1 MYWIIGSHALNLELQ
16 EAGNFLGLQSSPS
29 ARCYNVPCLY
39 ISIDGILFSCYS
51 NERFLLLQLVLQT
64 EFSLFVSSHFSFS
77 HCSHILK
84 RSFLHNQCFLLLN
97 ILLAFSEF

>member
-1 MYWIIGSHALNLELQ
+1 MSVFCYYEWLYRR
-16 EAGNFLGLQSSPS
+16 NFP
-29 ARCYNVPCLY
+29 Y
-39 ISIDGILFSCYS
+39 LF
-51 NERFLLLQLVLQT
+51 RPI
-64 EFSLFVSSHFSFS
+64 FS